1 MRNYELTLIL
11 AASLAEEQVHD
22 IIQHIS
28 SFLQEK
34 GGILGNQDIKGKKPL
49 LAPIDRQTE
58 GYVVVLKF
66 TIAAEHIAPLEAELK
81 ENDQV
86 LRHML
91 LIAPRYT
98 KKTLA
103 PRIATPAAV
112 AATIT
117 TPIQTENAP
126 ALVKEQ
132 VSTSETSSASIDKK
146 LEEIFNEE

>member
-11 AASLAEEQVHD
+11 SANLAEEQVNNT
-22 IIQHIS
+22 IQKIA

-49 LAPIDRQTE
+49 LAPISKQVE

-66 TIAAEHIAPLEAELK
+66 TIGSEHITELEAQLK
-81 ENDQV
+81 ENEEV

-91 LIAPRYT
+91 LIAPQYM
-98 KKTLA
+98 KKVLA
-103 PRIATPAAV
+103 PRIATPV
-112 AATIT
+112 AASTVEAKPAAPVT
-117 TPIQTENAP
+117 VEEPVTEAG
-126 ALVKEQ
+126 KE
-132 VSTSETSSASIDKK
+132 TIDKK